1 MRTHAA
7 SNPIQSKSVAALTLG
22 AIGVVYGDIGTSPLY
37 TVKEIFSEATG
48 IALTHAN
55 IIGAISAIFW
65 ILMLVVTLK
74 YVVLVLRADNRGEGG
89 VMALLALAVS
99 TAANAPLR
107 KKILLALGVFG
118 AALFYGDSILT
129 PAISVLSAVE
139 GLGLIAPS
147 LTSYIMPI
155 SIAIL
160 IALFMFQKYG
170 TEMVGKFFGPIIIV
184 WFFTLGAVGVSHI
197 VHNPEILQALNPLYA
212 FQFLANRGAGVFLA
226 VGAVVLA
233 ITGAEAL
240 YADMGHFGKPA
251 IRIAW
256 TFLVLPGLALNYL
269 GQGAL
274 LLSNPA
280 AVGNPFYL
288 SFPAELLIPAVI
300 LATLATIIASQA
312 VISGAYS
319 ITQQAI
325 QLGFLP
331 RMQITHTSASESGQ
345 IYIPAINWLI
355 LIAVIITTIAFQ
367 NSSAIASAY
376 GIAVTGTMLITTIL
390 TFFVLRHSWKYP
402 LWICLGAT
410 SAFFLLDLMLLASCS
425 VKFFKGGWFPVA
437 LGIGLVIIMWTWK
450 QGRAILLKQIH
461 EGDPKLEDFVA
472 HISAKNN
479 LSENKPRIERTAVFL
494 CANQDT
500 VPQALMHNL
509 KHNQVLHQHNLI
521 LTVNFADI
529 PVVEKAD
536 RFTIKENGA
545 GFWQVKLNYG
555 FMESPDIPKA
565 LADCNIK
572 DITLDPFTT
581 SYFISRETII
591 SGPNTPRQ
599 GDKMAKWRDDL
610 FAVMSRN
617 AGSVVAYFN
626 IPSNSVIELGTRV
639 HI

>member
-1 MRTHAA
+1 MQTATSTTA
-7 SNPIQSKSVAALTLG
+7 SATPSATSIKSKSIAALALG

-37 TVKEIFSEATG
+37 TVKEIFGTSTG
-48 IALTHAN
+48 IALNHDN

-65 ILMLVVTLK
+65 LLMLVVTLK
-74 YVVLVLRADNRGEGG
+74 YVTLVLRADNRGEGG

-99 TAANAPLR
+99 TASATPLR
-107 KKILLALGVFG
+107 KKILLGLGLFG

-139 GLGLIAPS
+139 GLELIAPS
-147 LTSYIMPI
+147 LKTYILPI

-170 TEMVGKFFGPIIIV
+170 TNTVGKLFGPIVVV
-184 WFFTLGAVGVSHI
+184 WFVTLGAIGVSHI
-197 VHNPEILQALNPLYA
+197 LHNPEILQALNPFYA
-212 FQFLANRGAGVFLA
+212 FNFLADRGAGLFLA

-240 YADMGHFGKPA
+240 YADMGHFGRPA

-256 TFLVLPGLALNYL
+256 TALVLPGLALNYL

-274 LLSNPA
+274 LLATPE
-280 AVGNPFYL
+280 AVSNPFYL
-288 SFPAELLIPAVI
+288 SFPQELLIPAVI

-331 RMQITHTSASESGQ
+331 RMQILHTSASESGQ
-345 IYIPAINWLI
+345 IYVPAINWL
-355 LIAVIITTIAFQ
+355 LLVAVIITCIAFQ
-367 NSSAIASAY
+367 NSSAIAAAY

-390 TFFVLRHSWKYP
+390 TYFVLRYNWKYP
-402 LWICLGAT
+402 LWLALGAT
-410 SAFFLLDLMLLASCS
+410 STLIVLDVLLLASCS

-437 LGIGLVIIMWTWK
+437 LALCMVIMMWTWK
-450 QGRAILLKQIH
+450 QGREILLKNMH
-461 EGDPKLEDFVA
+461 ENDPKLEDFVNGLHYNTKA
-472 HISAKNN
+472 
-479 LSENKPRIERTAVFL
+479 RIERTAVFL
-494 CANQDT
+494 CKNPDT

-509 KHNQVLHQHNLI
+509 KHNQVLHQTNLI
-521 LTVNFADI
+521 LTVAFAET
-529 PVVEKAD
+529 PLVALGTRLE
-536 RFTIKENGA
+536 IKEIGT
-545 GFWQVKLNYG
+545 GFWQVVVHFG
-555 FMESPDIPKA
+555 FMENPDIPKA
-565 LADCNIK
+565 LVQLK
-572 DITLDPFTT
+572 LGSTTLDPFTT
-581 SYFISRETII
+581 SYFVSRETVI
-591 SGPNTPRQ
+591 SGP
-599 GDKMAKWRDDL
+599 GGGMAKWRDDL

-617 AGSVVAYFN
+617 AGSVVGYFN
-626 IPSNSVIELGTRV
+626 IPTNSVIELGSRV